1 MSITDWGKQS
11 AIAGYLGVLVASV
24 GIGVTLWL
32 GLRST
37 QSMPAHTSQSG
48 AAMSP
53 VIWVAAS
60 LYLIGVVTAGCLHYK
75 AARLNSVRAKGP
87 FSKKMLDQW
96 TAAGSCLDE
105 SINQSFKYQ
114 EVRIDGRKFVG
125 CSFTHVNLFYDGT
138 LPFHFDNCQF
148 DTDTMT
154 HFHTNNPAMAQW
166 TELLRTLGV
175 LKPDINFVLQPRN
188 ENPPV

>member
-1 MSITDWGKQS
+1 MSNTDWGKQS
-11 AIAGYLGVLVASV
+11 AIAGYLGVLVAAI

-37 QSMPAHTSQSG
+37 RSVPAHTGQSG
-48 AAMSP
+48 AVMSP

-60 LYLIGVVTAGCLHYK
+60 LYLVGVIIAGCLHYK
-75 AARLNSVRAKGP
+75 AAKLKSVHATGP
-87 FSKKMLDQW
+87 FSKTMLDQW
-96 TAAGSCLDE
+96 TAAGSRLDE
-105 SINQSFKYQ
+105 SINYSFKYQ
-114 EVRIDGRKFVG
+114 EVRIDGRKFIG

-148 DTDTMT
+148 DSDTIT

-166 TELLRTLGV
+166 TVTCPRKTRPGKTGV
-175 LKPDINFVLQPRN
+175 LS
-188 ENPPV
+188 

>member
-1 MSITDWGKQS
+1 
-11 AIAGYLGVLVASV
+11 
-24 GIGVTLWL
+24 
-32 GLRST
+32 
-37 QSMPAHTSQSG
+37 
-48 AAMSP
+48 MSP
-53 VIWVAAS
+53 VIWIAAS
-60 LYLIGVVTAGCLHYK
+60 LYFAGVVVAGCLHYK
-75 AARLNSVRAKGP
+75 AAKLNSVRATGS

-96 TAAGSCLDE
+96 TAAGSRLDE

-148 DTDTMT
+148 DPDTMS

-175 LKPDINFVLQPRN
+175 LKPDTNFVLQPRN